1 MTAFEA
7 AAQQVERVALTGVGA
22 ALTARDNVV
31 ETVRPYTR
39 RTTAQREVQKLQRKA
54 NVNVRKY
61 ERRGVSARNQ
71 LERQLKRTR
80 TQFERELRQ
89 RRNQVTRLAK
99 RNQRVVDTTV
109 RGAAKDVRE
118 GNFARGAERLQDG
131 VTTVAS
137 NVTETLA

>member
-1 MTAFEA
+1 VTAIEA

-39 RTTAQREVQKLQRKA
+39 RQTAQREVQKLQRKA

-61 ERRGVSARNQ
+61 ERRGVTARNQ

-80 TQFERELRQ
+80 AQVERELRQ

-99 RNQRVVDTTV
+99 RNSRALDTSV
-109 RGAAKDVRE
+109 RGAGRE
-118 GNFARGAERLQDG
+118 FRQGNFARGAERLQDG
-131 VTTVAS
+131 VTTVAG
-137 NVTETLA
+137 NVAETVS

>member
-1 MTAFEA
+1 M
-7 AAQQVERVALTGVGA
+7 
-22 ALTARDNVV
+22 
-31 ETVRPYTR
+31 
-39 RTTAQREVQKLQRKA
+39 QKLQRKA

-71 LERQLKRTR
+71 LERQIKRTR
-80 TQFERELRQ
+80 TQIERELRQ

-99 RNQRVVDTTV
+99 RNQRAVDTSV
-109 RGAAKDVRE
+109 RGAAKEVRQ